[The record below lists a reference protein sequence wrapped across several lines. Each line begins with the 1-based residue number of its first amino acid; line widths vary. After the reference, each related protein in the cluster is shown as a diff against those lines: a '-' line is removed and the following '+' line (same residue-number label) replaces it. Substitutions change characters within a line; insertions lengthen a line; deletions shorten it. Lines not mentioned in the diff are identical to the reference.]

1 MQLMT
6 AMVGKLELSTEPLPQ
21 DLTEGVEEDEWVSL
35 LSLCLSLSL
44 SVVCLSLCLKQEN
57 EKISNKRISLKKMD
71 ELFLNMDHSS
81 MQCNC
86 FC

>member
-35 LSLCLSLSL
+35 LSLSVSLSL
-44 SVVCLSLCLKQEN
+44 LSVSLCVSSKKMRKFQIKEF
-57 EKISNKRISLKKMD
+57 LKKKWM
-71 ELFLNMDHSS
+71 S
-81 MQCNC
+81 C
-86 FC
+86 F

>member
-35 LSLCLSLSL
+35 LSVSLSLSLCCLSLS
-44 SVVCLSLCLKQEN
+44 VSLARK
-57 EKISNKRISLKKMD
+57 
-71 ELFLNMDHSS
+71 
-81 MQCNC
+81 
-86 FC
+86 

>member
-35 LSLCLSLSL
+35 LSLCLCLCVSLLSVSL
-44 SVVCLSLCLKQEN
+44 SVSVS
-57 EKISNKRISLKKMD
+57 SKKMRTFQIK
-71 ELFLNMDHSS
+71 EFL
-81 MQCNC
+81 
-86 FC
+86 